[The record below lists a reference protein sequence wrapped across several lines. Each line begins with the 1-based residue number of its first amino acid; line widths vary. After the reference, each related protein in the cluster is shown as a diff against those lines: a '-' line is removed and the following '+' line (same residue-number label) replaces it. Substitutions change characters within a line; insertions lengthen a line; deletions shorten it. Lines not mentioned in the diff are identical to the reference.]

1 MMNDTYDEV
10 EAAKKSADAEILA
23 EARRVRESYNNDV
36 KQKSF
41 NALILGETGS
51 GKTFL
56 LRTARK
62 PVHIDSFDPGG
73 TKCLQKE
80 NSRELLD
87 GIYADTR
94 FESEDRLHPSMYQ
107 LWKGEFQRRYN
118 MGYFSKLGTYVID
131 SSTSWAEVIMNRI
144 LEKAGIAG
152 SAPRFTKDYTPQKLE
167 IYNML
172 ALCLDLPCDFILTAH
187 LEQYED
193 KLENTLRYRYMVTGK
208 GAVIIPT
215 KFDEIYAMVPK
226 ETSEGV
232 TYRLLTKN
240 TGTYTA
246 RSRLAK
252 GGKLELYEKPDIKVI
267 LRKAGM
273 DASDKPL
280 LT

>member
-1 MMNDTYDEV
+1 MSDE
-10 EAAKKSADAEILA
+10 EILA
-23 EARRVRESYNNDV
+23 EAKRVREMYNNDV

-41 NALILGETGS
+41 NALVLGETGS

-73 TKCLQKE
+73 TKCLQDYIDKGE
-80 NSRELLD
+80 
-87 GIYADTR
+87 IIADTR
-94 FESEDRLHPSMYQ
+94 FESEDRLKPSMYQ
-107 LWKGEFQRRYN
+107 IWKTEFERRRK
-118 MGYFSKLGTYVID
+118 MGYFDKMGTYVID

-152 SAPRFTKDYTPQKLE
+152 KSPRFTKDYDPQKIE

-172 ALCLDLPCDFILTAH
+172 SLCLDLTCDFILTAH
-187 LEQYED
+187 LEQFED
-193 KLENTLRYRYMVTGK
+193 KVENRLCYRYMVVGK
-208 GAVIIPT
+208 GAIIIPT

-232 TYRLLTKN
+232 SYRLLTKN

-246 RSRLAK
+246 CSRLAK
-252 GGKLELYEKPDIKVI
+252 DGLLELYEKPDIKGI
-267 LRKAGM
+267 LRKAGI